1 MKRLDGTSQSYIA
14 SSCTQLLKCSKVPFM
29 KLDTGFVP
37 WNGYR
42 QRLAIAYTDRPAD
55 VAQLS
60 PYGGNDFS
68 PIGGLRVLVLLVLN
82 GNGAPPRT
90 GQKYQGTTRQA
101 LVAATHEG

>member
-1 MKRLDGTSQSYIA
+1 
-14 SSCTQLLKCSKVPFM
+14 M

-68 PIGGLRVLVLLVLN
+68 PIGGLSVLVLLGLN
-82 GNGAPPRT
+82 GNGAPPRI